1 MPVATEDGGVAPPT
15 ISMLLCGGDLL
26 ASFPIVKDDG
36 ELLWATEDQ
45 VPAAAATAAAAR
57 VPRTGHG

>member
-1 MPVATEDGGVAPPT
+1 
-15 ISMLLCGGDLL
+15 MLLCGGDLL